1 MASQPIILIRADGA
15 ATLPSRKAPITMP
28 SGAAA
33 INSPTVSVLPCS
45 ERA

>member
-1 MASQPIILIRADGA
+1 VSQPIILILTDGA
-15 ATLPSRKAPITMP
+15 VTLPSRKAPITMP
-28 SGAAA
+28 RGTAA